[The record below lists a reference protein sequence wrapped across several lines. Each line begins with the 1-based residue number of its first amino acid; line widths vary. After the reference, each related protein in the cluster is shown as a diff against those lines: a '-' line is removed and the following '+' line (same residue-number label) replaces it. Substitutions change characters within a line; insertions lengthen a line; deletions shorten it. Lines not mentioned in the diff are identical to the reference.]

1 MATNQLRGFPGLLL
15 LAFGVA
21 VLVVAVWKWVG

>member
-1 MATNQLRGFPGLLL
+1 MASNQLRGFPGLLL

-21 VLVVAVWKWVG
+21 VLIVGLWKWLM